1 MTSNGFQGR
10 GLRLAGIHQ
19 SYGKNYVIKDVSLF
33 VKEGEFLTL
42 LGPSGSGKTT
52 LLNLIAGFLTPSQG
66 NIELNSKPIVGLP
79 PEKRNFGLLFQG
91 YALFPHLSVF
101 ENVAFPLKVRKVD
114 KDTIKARV
122 KKALDMVQ
130 LVQLEDRLPKQL
142 SGGQQQRV
150 ALARVLVFEPSLL
163 LLDEPLGALDKKL
176 REELQVELKILH
188 QRLGSTFIYVT
199 HDQEEALSM
208 SDRIAVMNDGRIQ
221 QTGAPLELYEN
232 PTSVFV
238 ANFLGHSNLFQGKVI
253 ELVDPTARV
262 ELVEGRTCRI
272 RPNRQLT
279 VTHDVQFMVRPER
292 IKTQAEE
299 PSQENRFYCRI
310 VTSNYFGDSARYLVE
325 LEGGK
330 TLKVRNQTPY
340 TKQLKDG
347 DHVWIWWDP
356 EDCVVL

>member
-1 MTSNGFQGR
+1 
-10 GLRLAGIHQ
+10 
-19 SYGKNYVIKDVSLF
+19 
-33 VKEGEFLTL
+33 
-42 LGPSGSGKTT
+42 
-52 LLNLIAGFLTPSQG
+52 
-66 NIELNSKPIVGLP
+66 
-79 PEKRNFGLLFQG
+79 
-91 YALFPHLSVF
+91 
-101 ENVAFPLKVRKVD
+101 
-114 KDTIKARV
+114 
-122 KKALDMVQ
+122 
-130 LVQLEDRLPKQL
+130 
-142 SGGQQQRV
+142 
-150 ALARVLVFEPSLL
+150 
-163 LLDEPLGALDKKL
+163 
-176 REELQVELKILH
+176 
-188 QRLGSTFIYVT
+188 
-199 HDQEEALSM
+199 
-208 SDRIAVMNDGRIQ
+208 
-221 QTGAPLELYEN
+221 
-232 PTSVFV
+232 V